1 VSSGKLAGSQRT
13 LQPPHDRVELGVLS
27 DKEGSFIK
35 ETVESKA
42 TPSPK
47 LLVKDHKTPTM
58 KRISLPD

>member
-1 VSSGKLAGSQRT
+1 
-13 LQPPHDRVELGVLS
+13 VELGVLS